1 MLIDTHA
8 HINFKAFEA
17 DATEVVQRAFNNGVS
32 LVLVGTQIDTSKE
45 AVELAKKFNSPAFG
59 TPSLAKEGGG
69 GVYAVVGLH
78 PVHTYSQ
85 HLDEEETSF
94 QTREE
99 IFDYEAYYKLAS
111 HPLVVGI
118 GECGLD
124 YYRIKNDE
132 LGIMN
137 VEEIKNKQKLTFI
150 QQIKLAKEL
159 DKALVIHCRP
169 SAGTADA
176 YLDILEIVDTEHLAL
191 SANHSSFRFEIH
203 SFTGSPEIAM
213 EFVKRGAYVGLNGII
228 TFGDRKTKNMTTSSI
243 ALAKEGD
250 KTGNMKKVVETVPLE
265 RIVLETDSP
274 YLTPIPHR
282 GKRNEP
288 SFVKFVA
295 ERVAEIKGISL
306 EEVEKTTTQNAKLL
320 FKI

>member
-1 MLIDTHA
+1 
-8 HINFKAFEA
+8 
-17 DATEVVQRAFNNGVS
+17 
-32 LVLVGTQIDTSKE
+32 
-45 AVELAKKFNSPAFG
+45 
-59 TPSLAKEGGG
+59 
-69 GVYAVVGLH
+69 
-78 PVHTYSQ
+78 
-85 HLDEEETSF
+85 
-94 QTREE
+94 
-99 IFDYEAYYKLAS
+99 
-111 HPLVVGI
+111 
-118 GECGLD
+118 
-124 YYRIKNDE
+124 
-132 LGIMN
+132 
-137 VEEIKNKQKLTFI
+137 
-150 QQIKLAKEL
+150 
-159 DKALVIHCRP
+159 
-169 SAGTADA
+169 
-176 YLDILEIVDTEHLAL
+176 
-191 SANHSSFRFEIH
+191 
-203 SFTGSPEIAM
+203 M